1 MCHFHATMSQIRFA
15 ALALSDL
22 NVVTVMSWIPGYSGI
37 ICNEEADSMAKSA
50 LQQIPAMTYNEITF
64 TTCKSLISKQVTT
77 TWQQRWDR
85 SVCGRMTYKMVPS
98 VGSKIIFPKNRCI
111 AISYARL
118 LLNDTTLRAHQY
130 RMGLSR
136 QESL

>member
-1 MCHFHATMSQIRFA
+1 MSC
-15 ALALSDL
+15 
-22 NVVTVMSWIPGYSGI
+22 NV
-37 ICNEEADSMAKSA
+37 
-50 LQQIPAMTYNEITF
+50 ITF

-85 SVCGRMTYKMVPS
+85 SVCTRTTYEMVPS

-130 RMGLSR
+130 HMGLAHTKVCECNQGVEDVYHFFFQCTRYKDARKQLLQSV
-136 QESL
+136 